1 MSAPIPPALTPA
13 SIRQAIMDIFTRSA
27 GLDDP
32 VLSDETAFMI
42 MSILDDLW
50 LWFDTVYGD
59 QARSYRPPQNF
70 GLDDDP
76 ADPLDDP
83 LDPF

>member
-1 MSAPIPPALTPA
+1 MSAAVQPAVTPA
-13 SIRQAIMDIFTRSA
+13 SIREAIMYLFTRNA

-42 MSILDDLW
+42 MTMLDDLW
-50 LWFDTVYGD
+50 LWFDTVYGE
-59 QARSYRPPQNF
+59 QARRYRPPPDVDI
-70 GLDDDP
+70 DDDP
-76 ADPLDDP
+76 PEPPDDP